1 MNEKKAAAEMIEAVE
16 RQMREMVDAVG
27 YPFASELFGRLG
39 GGKRLRAKL
48 IMMIAGAT
56 PEAAKLA
63 AVIELIHAA
72 SLLHDDVID
81 EAQLRRGVPSV
92 NATEGS
98 KQAVMLG
105 DILYSKAFSE
115 LTQFDTRIAKVVA
128 DAVTSLSVG
137 EMMDVQMAQSFN
149 EDESLYL
156 RMLYLKTGVLIEA
169 AAVAAA
175 LLAGKDPEAHGLYG
189 RNLGVA
195 FQIIDDILDIVSDEA
210 TLGKPAMNDYVE
222 GKCTLPYIYLHRAL
236 GETDRERLRSLH
248 GKAAVS
254 KENEWIKAGMQAHG
268 TIGEAYAH
276 ARRLSDEALKAIR
289 GDVALEAVIESMMQ
303 RTF

>member
-1 MNEKKAAAEMIEAVE
+1 MIEAVE
-16 RQMREMVDAVG
+16 HRMRQMVEAVDYA
-27 YPFASELFGRLG
+27 FATELFEKLK

-48 IMMIAGAT
+48 IMMIAGQT
-56 PEAAKLA
+56 PESETLA

-81 EAQLRRGVPSV
+81 EAMTRRGVPSV

-115 LTQFDTRIAKVVA
+115 LTQFDRRVAKTVA

-137 EMMDVQMAQSFN
+137 EMMDVSMAETFN
-149 EDESLYL
+149 DDEALYL
-156 RMLYLKTGVLIEA
+156 KMLYLKTGVLIEA
-169 AAVAAA
+169 AAETAAM
-175 LLAGKDPEAHGLYG
+175 LVGKDAKAHALYG
-189 RNLGVA
+189 KNLGLA
-195 FQIIDDILDIVSDEA
+195 FQIIDDILDIVSDSA
-210 TLGKPAMNDYVE
+210 TLGKPSMNDFVE

-236 GETDRERLRSLH
+236 DEPGRAQLAALH
-248 GKAAVS
+248 RQPATS
-254 KENEWIKAGMQAHG
+254 TENAWIVDQMQRHG
-268 TIGEAYAH
+268 TITASYAL
-276 ARRLSDEALKAIR
+276 ARRLSDEALDAVS
-289 GDVALEAVIESMMQ
+289 GDEALEEVIESMMR